1 MLPLTP
7 KQRAILDFIT
17 EFIEENNYSP
27 SYREIAEH
35 FNLSS
40 PATIAEHVE
49 ALKSKGYLRD
59 NISGSRALQLID
71 ETEQSES
78 GLLEEAVIPLMGLIA
93 AGSPIEAIRTNET
106 IDIPRDMAGKQVFA
120 LRVRGD
126 SMIDDGILDNDYVII
141 EPCTNPQNG
150 DIVVALIDKDNVTLK
165 RFYREKNFVR
175 LQPAN
180 KKYKPIRVKK
190 VVIQGRVKG
199 VIRKFWF
206 KHAFRTLTVCH
217 SERPC
222 FNREL
227 KNLVYW

>member
-7 KQRAILDFIT
+7 RQREILDYI
-17 EFIEENNYSP
+17 IGYIDDNNYSP

-40 PATIAEHVE
+40 PATVAEHIE
-49 ALKSKGYLRD
+49 ALKAKGYLRD
-59 NISGSRALQLID
+59 DISGSRALQLID
-71 ETEQSES
+71 GEQTES
-78 GLLEEAVIPLMGLIA
+78 GLLESSDVPLLGLIA
-93 AGSPIEAIRTNET
+93 AGTPIEAIRTNET

-126 SMIDDGILDNDYVII
+126 SMIDDGILNGDYVII
-141 EPCTNPQNG
+141 EPCTDPHNG

-165 RFYREKNFVR
+165 RFYREKNYVR

-180 KKYKPIRVKK
+180 KNYKPIRVKK

-199 VIRKFWF
+199 VIRKF
-206 KHAFRTLTVCH
+206 
-217 SERPC
+217 
-222 FNREL
+222 
-227 KNLVYW
+227 